1 MDARRSWLA
10 GSRSDRVRAAS
21 ASGSNLSSGDEVI
34 LELDERSRASL
45 GRIGRPE
52 HRRNLVV
59 EEPDG
64 MIVLRPAVVMTEF
77 EARFLANPDLV
88 ARIRANNA
96 DPGRLIRR
104 QSP

>member
-1 MDARRSWLA
+1 M
-10 GSRSDRVRAAS
+10 
-21 ASGSNLSSGDEVI
+21 DEVI
-34 LELDERSRASL
+34 LELDERRRASL

-52 HRRNLVV
+52 HRRYLVV

-64 MIVLRPAVVMTEF
+64 TVVLRPAVVMTEI

-88 ARIRANNA
+88 ARVRANNA
-96 DPGRLIRR
+96 DPGRLIHR